1 MLEEGIRKELKG
13 RKLESKKGGGAVDGE
28 NGTENKGKRKKKET
42 EKEKK
47 QGKGKERRTNEV

>member
-28 NGTENKGKRKKKET
+28 NGTENKGKKEKEGNRKREETGKRERKKDK
-42 EKEKK
+42 
-47 QGKGKERRTNEV
+47 